1 MTYKLQYI
9 VYGLFREHLSGVL
22 FFMRNNLTP
31 GGGDRVVSD
40 ATNRIKAE
48 ADYLRGM
55 KYKDV
60 AQKYGVTLNTIKS
73 WKTRYKWD
81 RKSVHTKE
89 KRVHTKGG
97 APLGNKNAVGNS
109 GGAPLQNTNAL
120 KHGLLAK
127 YLPPDTLE
135 LVEALQLEG
144 DLGRLKRNIAVLE
157 SQIIRAQS
165 IMNVESKEELIKHLK
180 KQTDGDMSSTRE
192 WEFQYAWDR
201 QGNFLSSLARAM
213 TTLTGMYKLVAEL
226 QPQDPDKGIKEQVG
240 AFVDA
245 LTGTASEVWDDEE
258 AEE

>member
-1 MTYKLQYI
+1 MFSFLCET
-9 VYGLFREHLSGVL
+9 
-22 FFMRNNLTP
+22 NLNP
-31 GGGDRVVSD
+31 GGGDRVVTD
-40 ATNRIKAE
+40 ASNRIKAE

-81 RKSVHTKE
+81 RKGVHTKS
-89 KRVHTKGG
+89 KGVHTKAG
-97 APLGNKNAVGNS
+97 APLGNKNAAGNK
-109 GGAPLQNTNAL
+109 GGNGAPLQNTNAL

-135 LVEALQLEG
+135 LVEALQIE
-144 DLGRLKRNIAVLE
+144 DELGRIKRNIAVME
-157 SQIIRAQS
+157 TQIIRAQS

-180 KQTDGDMSSTRE
+180 KQTDGDTSSTRE

-201 QGNFLSSLARAM
+201 QGNFLSSMARAM
-213 TTLTGMYKLVAEL
+213 TTLTGLYKLLAEL
-226 QPQDPDKGIKEQVG
+226 QPQDPDQGVKQQVG

-245 LTGTASEVWDDEE
+245 LAGTASEVWDDEE